1 MSSTPAEKE
10 ATHEDPAIWHRWCR
24 LCAQDHLTNRNVYSR
39 EEHQN
44 SGTSMLA
51 MTVGK
56 YFWVDIKKEDELSNY
71 LCSEC
76 FTLMDCLMEFS
87 ERVRKVQTLFNRLQA
102 LKPDTSVNYE
112 ELRADCGL
120 ATDEWKHIMYR
131 AVVLPPPK
139 EEEFIDEDQ
148 PIVVE
153 ELKNQEFVQD
163 LHIAGDELQIVGMEE
178 EILEDGGEHL
188 VEEEVETVEE
198 EVQQQEPTDCL
209 VEVDRSAEDED
220 YIEAS
225 KIIVESQVEDFH
237 VETYEVISQ
246 ARPEEPLKSKAV
258 EETIESEEDTHAD
271 EISVEPTNYKCSICN
286 KSYIKPMAYK
296 RHMEEVHNTVP
307 KDLPQLLC
315 NRCGLC
321 FPTATQLASHYC
333 THLPA
338 KMKSDNSCPHCE
350 KHFTT
355 SASLKRHIDGFHK
368 QIKPYVGETSDG
380 LVEVENIPEEDY
392 IEESQ
397 IIEESQVED
406 FQIETYE
413 VISQARPEELL
424 KSKAVEETIESED
437 DTHEDL
443 LSEHLIEDEDDEI
456 PDPTIYKCS
465 ICNKPYKLPKAY
477 KRHMEEVHNTVPKDL
492 PQLLCNQC
500 GLCFPSASQLNA
512 HYRSHLPAIT
522 KSDNS
527 CPHCDKRLTTP
538 GTLKRHIE
546 GVHKQIKPY
555 VCDICGKSFNYVTG
569 LKDHKVVHT
578 EECPFECPVC
588 LRRFKNKARLK
599 IHSDTHSAQIY
610 ECTIC
615 GVKLKTRRT
624 FNKHKLVH
632 SDERQYKCDVCGSTF
647 KRSKTLKTHLILHTG
662 IRPYKCNFCGIDFSN
677 GSNCRS
683 HKRKAH
689 PKELAE
695 EESRGVSRSTLLPML
710 DELTKASKLI
720 KTPAK
725 PSKNKG
731 SRPKVPPKA
740 ESSSKDTDGNAILYE
755 LVEEL
760 EYS

>member
-1 MSSTPAEKE
+1 
-10 ATHEDPAIWHRWCR
+10 
-24 LCAQDHLTNRNVYSR
+24 
-39 EEHQN
+39 
-44 SGTSMLA
+44 
-51 MTVGK
+51 
-56 YFWVDIKKEDELSNY
+56 
-71 LCSEC
+71 
-76 FTLMDCLMEFS
+76 
-87 ERVRKVQTLFNRLQA
+87 
-102 LKPDTSVNYE
+102 
-112 ELRADCGL
+112 
-120 ATDEWKHIMYR
+120 
-131 AVVLPPPK
+131 
-139 EEEFIDEDQ
+139 
-148 PIVVE
+148 
-153 ELKNQEFVQD
+153 
-163 LHIAGDELQIVGMEE
+163 
-178 EILEDGGEHL
+178 
-188 VEEEVETVEE
+188 
-198 EVQQQEPTDCL
+198 
-209 VEVDRSAEDED
+209 
-220 YIEAS
+220 
-225 KIIVESQVEDFH
+225 
-237 VETYEVISQ
+237 
-246 ARPEEPLKSKAV
+246 
-258 EETIESEEDTHAD
+258 
-271 EISVEPTNYKCSICN
+271 
-286 KSYIKPMAYK
+286 
-296 RHMEEVHNTVP
+296 
-307 KDLPQLLC
+307 
-315 NRCGLC
+315 
-321 FPTATQLASHYC
+321 
-333 THLPA
+333 
-338 KMKSDNSCPHCE
+338 MKSDNSCPHCE

-456 PDPTIYKCS
+456 PEDPTIYKCS

-599 IHSDTHSAQIY
+599 VSPIGLSP
-610 ECTIC
+610 
-615 GVKLKTRRT
+615 L
-624 FNKHKLVH
+624 
-632 SDERQYKCDVCGSTF
+632 
-647 KRSKTLKTHLILHTG
+647 
-662 IRPYKCNFCGIDFSN
+662 
-677 GSNCRS
+677 
-683 HKRKAH
+683 
-689 PKELAE
+689 E
-695 EESRGVSRSTLLPML
+695 E
-710 DELTKASKLI
+710 
-720 KTPAK
+720 
-725 PSKNKG
+725 
-731 SRPKVPPKA
+731 
-740 ESSSKDTDGNAILYE
+740 
-755 LVEEL
+755 
-760 EYS
+760 